1 MNYNKGIALM
11 GLCMTAI
18 GLASTLFYNMSMKK
32 RGQTGKAPAATNDVK
47 NDGRFAM
54 KSVSSHK
61 RIKETVAIGN
71 LHERIGLPATKTR
84 LHLVELNR
92 ERNDGTSPIVSSSD
106 NTVSATRIHGK
117 AIYQP
122 DGRAREFCL
131 WACNLYNGCSNN
143 CDYCFNNKSIMAG
156 TLGGIIV
163 SLKKSLVDTETAFEI
178 FKTELTR
185 WRSKII
191 KDGGLHFNFVSDPC
205 LAETIEL
212 NFRCMDEA
220 QRQGVPCQILTKCA
234 DWLDHPAV
242 QNVLSRKGFVS
253 VGFTLT
259 GRDDLEPG
267 ASTNRERIQ
276 SMKELHNAGIST
288 WASIEPIIDP
298 DLSFEMIRET
308 AGFCDHYKIGILS
321 GKKGYT
327 PQQIRD
333 FVAKVQSLGHTS
345 IYWKE
350 SLREFINKQ

>member
-1 MNYNKGIALM
+1 
-11 GLCMTAI
+11 
-18 GLASTLFYNMSMKK
+18 
-32 RGQTGKAPAATNDVK
+32 
-47 NDGRFAM
+47 M

-71 LHERIGLPATKTR
+71 LHERIGLPAAKTR
-84 LHLVELNR
+84 LHLAELNR

-321 GKKGYT
+321 GKKGYA